1 MMKKIVDVIKLGE
14 SVGRKLS
21 DNATETDKRRISDW
35 DETAS
40 GKEEDVRKI
49 IRPRI
54 ISKKKHCIIKV
65 LI

>member
-40 GKEEDVRKI
+40 DKEGVRKI
-49 IRPRI
+49 IRPGLYPRKNI
-54 ISKKKHCIIKV
+54 V
-65 LI
+65 L

>member
-35 DETAS
+35 DETGRLLDYNGNFAA
-40 GKEEDVRKI
+40 
-49 IRPRI
+49 
-54 ISKKKHCIIKV
+54 
-65 LI
+65 